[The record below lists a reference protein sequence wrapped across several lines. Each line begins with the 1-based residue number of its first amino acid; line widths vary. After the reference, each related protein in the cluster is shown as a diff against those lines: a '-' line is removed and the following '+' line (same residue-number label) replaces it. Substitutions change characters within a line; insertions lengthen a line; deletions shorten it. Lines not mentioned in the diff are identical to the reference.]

1 MMQNIHVMQLII
13 EFSLDAEVPDHHTH
27 GIFVLNESRI
37 ELFMQK
43 RVAYSP
49 IGINKWLIL
58 GPNRN
63 R

>member
-49 IGINKWLIL
+49 IGINK
-58 GPNRN
+58 
-63 R
+63 